1 MARVVIVDDDEMDRL
16 RLQSILESVG
26 HETYCTEDPSQVL
39 DYVAG
44 GVEVVVTDLQMTR
57 VHGFQL
63 IMDLRTADPDVVI
76 IAVSGTGQDQ
86 LDMAEAVG
94 ASLTLIKPVEPA
106 DLLGAIERLT
116 EHGAG

>member
-1 MARVVIVDDDEMDRL
+1 MDRL
-16 RLQSILESVG
+16 RIRSILESVG
-26 HETYCTEDPSQVL
+26 HETYSTEDPDQVL

-57 VHGFQL
+57 VHGLQL
-63 IMDLRTADPDVVI
+63 IMDVRTADPDVLI
-76 IAVSGTGQDQ
+76 IAVSGTGEDQ

-94 ASLTLIKPVEPA
+94 ASLSLNKPVEPA
-106 DLLGAIERLT
+106 DLLGAIERFT